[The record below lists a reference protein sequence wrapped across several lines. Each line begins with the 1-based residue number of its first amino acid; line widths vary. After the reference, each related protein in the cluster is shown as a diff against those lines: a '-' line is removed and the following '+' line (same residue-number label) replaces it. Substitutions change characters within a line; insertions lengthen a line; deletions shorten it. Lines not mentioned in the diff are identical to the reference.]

1 MSDGKIIYDV
11 DINDEGIESKVQQ
24 TNSKVKNSADT
35 GSSAFGEVWTGALRR
50 IGAGLVELGAK
61 AVETGKQ
68 VAMDALDQ
76 VASLEQNIGGI
87 QSAPD
92 IFDAYSHF
100 SFFSNKQDLLERKT
114 DIIYLFIQRNMRV
127 IILIACMNGD
137 RIHAHV
143 SGDMHVQ
150 FVPQKHLASEMLLR
164 NIEVIKLPERG
175 VSIDKSQSS
184 GLHFLIKQIHHNGIV
199 HNKFYHFVGQHEMF
213 CAAFSELRHI
223 FTAQIFIMK
232 PRIEKECYGNR
243 EHRRLSISHSHAM
256 HCFS

>member
-87 QSAPD
+87 QKLFGDSYQSVVDNANKAFKTAGLSSND
-92 IFDAYSHF
+92 YMQTVT
-100 SFFSNKQDLLERKT
+100 SF
-114 DIIYLFIQRNMRV
+114 
-127 IILIACMNGD
+127 
-137 RIHAHV
+137 
-143 SGDMHVQ
+143 
-150 FVPQKHLASEMLLR
+150 PLR
-164 NIEVIKLPERG
+164 L
-175 VSIDKSQSS
+175 
-184 GLHFLIKQIHHNGIV
+184 
-199 HNKFYHFVGQHEMF
+199 
-213 CAAFSELRHI
+213 
-223 FTAQIFIMK
+223 
-232 PRIEKECYGNR
+232 
-243 EHRRLSISHSHAM
+243 
-256 HCFS
+256 